1 LHHSLDCE
9 FSACGKAEE
18 EVLSRASQHAQ
29 GVHKMKGFSQDFYET
44 ARSAIREGYW
54 CMEGGFS
61 KITKRKYSSEAK
73 KAEPNFDPAFLEI
86 NLTL

>member
-61 KITKRKYSSEAK
+61 KITGKYSTES
-73 KAEPNFDPAFLEI
+73 I
-86 NLTL
+86 NQSPF